1 MMADDPSALREL
13 EHLNR
18 LYAMLSGINRAIVR
32 SDDAQSLF
40 TEACRLSVE
49 EGGFAAAW
57 VGLFEPGEC
66 QPRVVARAGV
76 SVPAPLCGS
85 CGEAVP
91 CPLRAGQPCRI
102 DDLATDLRAAG
113 SHDVALDAVLRA
125 SVALPLRNGGELVGA
140 FGVATGPAQAFS
152 EADLRLLEEVAA
164 DLSFALA
171 ALHREQVRIA
181 DQSRIEFLAYYDA
194 HTGLPNR
201 ALCER
206 RLREATARGEH
217 LAVLVVELG
226 VFHDAARLF
235 GPGGAVLIAREA
247 ARRLEAG
254 LPQAGV
260 ARIAENA
267 FALWLTGLPA
277 DEAERETAAA
287 TALRIGELLAPAL
300 RIEGQDLYAAPFV
313 GIALHAGDGA
323 VEETLR
329 EAVVAAGRRHGTAA
343 AGYCFYA
350 NEMANS
356 SLRRFDLD
364 AALRR
369 ALDHGEFLLY
379 YQPQVDLASGEVTGA
394 EALLRWNRPGVGLV
408 SPLEFIPVLEGN
420 GLIGAVG
427 EWVLDEACRSCRD
440 WQELGAAPLRVGV
453 NLSARQFRDGDVG
466 AAARRALGR
475 SGLNP
480 RLLELELTESIV
492 LQDADSVIRCLRE
505 LRGEG
510 IGTTLDDFGTGY
522 SSLSYLQRLPVDRIK
537 IDRSFVTDLTSNPNS
552 SAIARAVVGMTHSL
566 GMTAI
571 AEGVE
576 TEGQL
581 SYLRRLGCE
590 AMQGYLFSPPLPG
603 EAFRT
608 LLRDGRRMA
617 RSDADPA
624 WDRTL
629 LLVDDEPNV
638 INALSRVFR
647 RARVRVL
654 ATTDPREAFELL
666 ARHPVGVVVSDQRM
680 PSMSGTEFLR
690 RVKALHPD
698 TVRIVLSGYTEL
710 GAVIEAVNHGAIYKF
725 LTKPWEDEALRAIVD
740 EAFGL
745 FELAQQN
752 RVLTERLAAL
762 LDPAL
767 PPPGRHAAV
776 QRPH

>member
-1 MMADDPSALREL
+1 MMSDDSSALREL

-18 LYAMLSGINRAIVR
+18 LYAMLSAVNRAIVR
-32 SDDAQSLF
+32 SDDVQSLF
-40 TEACRLSVE
+40 AEACRISVE
-49 EGGFAAAW
+49 KGGFAAAW
-57 VGLFEPGEC
+57 IGLFEPGENR
-66 QPRVVARAGV
+66 PRINARAGV
-76 SVPAPLCGS
+76 SVPSPQCAACGD
-85 CGEAVP
+85 E
-91 CPLRAGQPCRI
+91 CPLRAGQPCRL
-102 DDLATDLRAAG
+102 DDLGANASAAG
-113 SHDVALDAVLRA
+113 WRALARDAGLRA
-125 SVALPLRNGGELVGA
+125 SIALPLHNGTELVGA
-140 FGVATGPAQAFS
+140 FGIATQQPQGFT
-152 EADLRLLEEVAA
+152 EADRRLLDEVAA
-164 DLSFALA
+164 DVSYALA
-171 ALHREQVRIA
+171 ALHREQARVA

-206 RLREATARGEH
+206 RLCEATTRGER
-217 LAVLVVELG
+217 LAILVVELG

-254 LPQAGV
+254 LQQAGV

-267 FALWLTGLPA
+267 FALWVPGLPA
-277 DEAERETAAA
+277 DEETRAMAA
-287 TALRIGELLAPAL
+287 TVALRIGELLAPAL

-323 VEETLR
+323 TEETLR
-329 EAVVAAGRRHGTAA
+329 QAVVAAGRRRGTADA
-343 AGYCFYA
+343 SYCFYA
-350 NEMANS
+350 GEMANS

-369 ALDHGEFLLY
+369 ALDRGEFLLH
-379 YQPQVDLASGEVTGA
+379 YQPQVDLATGEVIGA

-408 SPLEFIPVLEGN
+408 SPLEFIPVLESN

-440 WQELGAAPLRVGV
+440 WQESGGAPLRVGV

-466 AAARRALGR
+466 AVARHAIDR
-475 SGLNP
+475 SGLDP

-505 LRGEG
+505 LRSDG
-510 IGTTLDDFGTGY
+510 IGTALDDFGTGY

-581 SYLRRLGCE
+581 GYLRGLGCE

-603 EAFRT
+603 DAFVN

-617 RSDADPA
+617 SGDAA
-624 WDRTL
+624 TEGKRIL
-629 LLVDDEPNV
+629 LVVDDEPNV
-638 INALSRVFR
+638 LNALRRVFHR
-647 RARVRVL
+647 KRVQVFT
-654 ATTDPREAFELL
+654 ATSPHEAFELL

-725 LTKPWEDEALRAIVD
+725 LTKPWEDEGIRSIID
-740 EAFGL
+740 EAFGI

-752 RVLTERLAAL
+752 RVLTERLATVLAASIPS
-762 LDPAL
+762 PARSATAH
-767 PPPGRHAAV
+767 GRH
-776 QRPH
+776 